1 MTAAERAYYNRRAP
15 EYDDWWL
22 GTGLYA
28 ARVRPGWEDE
38 VAQLLSALRSLSFR
52 RVLDVACGTGF
63 LTRHLRGDV
72 VAADQSPRMLAI
84 ARERLHLADAPPRLV
99 QADALALPFPHGAF
113 DCLCASH
120 FYGHLRPPERERFLA
135 EARRVAARILIV
147 DAGAHG
153 QFGMEEVQQRVLKDG
168 SRHAVYKRYFTP
180 KLLQVELGG
189 GTVLHGGHW
198 FVAVLAEDEMQEGR
212 PLCR

>member
-1 MTAAERAYYNRRAP
+1 LTAAERAYYNQRAP

-28 ARVRPGWEDE
+28 ARERPGWEEE
-38 VAQLLSALRSLSFR
+38 VTQLFSTLHSLSLR

-63 LTRHLRGDV
+63 LTRHLGGLV
-72 VAADQSPRMLAI
+72 VAADQSSRMLAV
-84 ARERLHLADAPPRLV
+84 ARERLHSPRVV
-99 QADALALPFPHGAF
+99 QADALALPFPSGAF

-120 FYGHLRPPERERFLA
+120 FYGHLRPPERERFLT
-135 EARRVAARILIV
+135 EARRVATQVLIV

-168 SRHAVYKRYFTP
+168 SRHTVYKRYFTP
-180 KLLQVELGG
+180 QLLQEELGSG
-189 GTVLHGGHW
+189 RVLHGGHW
-198 FVAVLAEDEMQEGR
+198 FVAVLAAG
-212 PLCR
+212 

>member
-1 MTAAERAYYNRRAP
+1 LTPAERVYYNQRAP

-22 GTGLYA
+22 GMGLYA
-28 ARVRPGWEDE
+28 TRERPGWEEE
-38 VAQLLSALRSLSFR
+38 VAQLLSVLRALSFR

-63 LTRHLRGDV
+63 LTRHLGGCV
-72 VAADQSPRMLAI
+72 IAADQSSRMLAI
-84 ARERLHLADAPPRLV
+84 ARERLDRVDAPPRVV
-99 QADALALPFPHGAF
+99 QADALALPFPSGAF

-120 FYGHLRPPERERFLA
+120 FYGHLRSPERERFLA
-135 EARRVAARILIV
+135 EARRVAARVLIV

-180 KLLQVELGG
+180 QGLLVELGG
-189 GTVLHGGHW
+189 GTVLQGGHW
-198 FVAVLAEDEMQEGR
+198 FVAVLA
-212 PLCR
+212 

>member
-1 MTAAERAYYNRRAP
+1 VTAAERAYYDRRAP

-22 GTGLYA
+22 GAGLYA
-28 ARVRPGWEDE
+28 VRERPGWEEE
-38 VAQLLSALRSLSFR
+38 VGRLQSAIRSLSFR

-63 LTRHLRGDV
+63 LTRHLRGDI

-84 ARERLHLADAPPRLV
+84 ARQRLDPPRVL
-99 QADALALPFPHGAF
+99 QADALALPFPSGAF

-120 FYGHLRPPERERFLA
+120 FYGHLRLPERERFLA
-135 EARRVAARILIV
+135 EARRVAGRILIV

-153 QFGMEEVQQRVLKDG
+153 QFGLEEVQQRVLKDG
-168 SRHAVYKRYFTP
+168 SRHSVFKRYFTP
-180 KLLQVELGG
+180 ELLREELGG

-198 FVAVLAEDEMQEGR
+198 FVAVLA
-212 PLCR
+212 

>member
-1 MTAAERAYYNRRAP
+1 VTPAERAYYNQRAP

-28 ARVRPGWEDE
+28 ARERPGWEEE
-38 VAQLLSALRSLSFR
+38 VAQLIAALRSLSLR
-52 RVLDVACGTGF
+52 RVLDIACGTGF
-63 LTRHLRGDV
+63 LTRHLGGSV
-72 VAADQSPRMLAI
+72 VAADQSSRMLAI
-84 ARERLHLADAPPRLV
+84 ARQRLNFADAPPRVV
-99 QADALALPFPHGAF
+99 QADALALPFPSSAF

-135 EARRVAARILIV
+135 EARRVADRVLIV

-153 QFGMEEVQQRVLKDG
+153 QFGMEEVQQRLLKDG

-180 KLLQVELGG
+180 ALLQEELGG
-189 GTVLHGGHW
+189 GNVLHAGHW
-198 FVAVLAEDEMQEGR
+198 FVAVQAGR
-212 PLCR
+212 

>member
-1 MTAAERAYYNRRAP
+1 LTTAERAYYNQRAP

-28 ARVRPGWEDE
+28 ARERPGWEEE
-38 VAQLLSALRSLSFR
+38 VTQLFSTLHSLSFR

-63 LTRHLRGDV
+63 MTRHLSGRV
-72 VAADQSPRMLAI
+72 VAADLSPRMLAI
-84 ARERLHLADAPPRLV
+84 ARQRLDIADAPPRVV
-99 QADALALPFPHGAF
+99 QADALALPFPFSAF

-135 EARRVAARILIV
+135 EARRVAARLLIV

-180 KLLQVELGG
+180 EGLLTELGG
-189 GTVLHGGHW
+189 GRVLHGGHW
-198 FVAVLAEDEMQEGR
+198 FVTVLA
-212 PLCR
+212 

>member
-1 MTAAERAYYNRRAP
+1 MTAAERAYYNQRAP

-28 ARVRPGWEDE
+28 ARERPGWEEE
-38 VAQLLSALRSLSFR
+38 VAQLFSALRARSFR

-63 LTRHLRGDV
+63 LTRHLRGRV
-72 VAADQSPRMLAI
+72 VAADQSSRMLAI
-84 ARERLHLADAPPRLV
+84 ARERLDMVDAPPRVV
-99 QADALALPFPHGAF
+99 QADALALPFPSGAF

-120 FYGHLRPPERERFLA
+120 FYGHLRPPERQRFLV
-135 EARRVAARILIV
+135 EARRVAPRILIV

-180 KLLQVELGG
+180 EGLLAELGG

-198 FVAVLAEDEMQEGR
+198 FVSVLSLSG
-212 PLCR
+212 PLSLP